1 MTDDSKKD
9 NAKPPQSPQ
18 GDASAVTPAIR
29 VCEIGSLSE
38 YIDEINK
45 LGNSVLWF
53 RGNADRNWLLA
64 PSIFRDLIS
73 EGATNERVE
82 KLRMIEVSANLNFL
96 HHAKAREKNFPLDD
110 DQVGQLVVARH
121 HGLFSRL
128 LDWTESPLTALFFA
142 VEGDG
147 NKEEKQPACVW
158 MLAPSALNVKQWGE
172 GVIYYSATDVPKAI
186 TRCAFNWA
194 TTLEDALKIMELESL
209 ELAWK
214 IMALNVLEEA
224 RKKGLESSELAR
236 KIMGRELP
244 TRVPAEKIGVVAAFK
259 PQHTIMRHMVQKAQ
273 FTIHDT
279 PEELDK
285 LPGASGFLGKI
296 IIPFDKRNEIL
307 KELRWAGVSRDLL
320 FPDLDNLSEH
330 LNAEIKRHTE

>member
-18 GDASAVTPAIR
+18 GVASAVTPAIR

-147 NKEEKQPACVW
+147 HKANPACVW
-158 MLAPSALNVKQWGE
+158 ILAPDVLNDVQWGE

-236 KIMGRELP
+236 KIMGANYRQECP
-244 TRVPAEKIGVVAAFK
+244 RKK
-259 PQHTIMRHMVQKAQ
+259 
-273 FTIHDT
+273 
-279 PEELDK
+279 
-285 LPGASGFLGKI
+285 
-296 IIPFDKRNEIL
+296 
-307 KELRWAGVSRDLL
+307 
-320 FPDLDNLSEH
+320 
-330 LNAEIKRHTE
+330 